1 MNKNPILTIS
11 NLSIDFRTD
20 RGVVPAVRGLNLTIP
35 QGKAVGIVGES
46 GCGKSVTSYSILR
59 LLPDNARIS
68 GSIRLLRRTGEFVDV
83 VAQDPN
89 GRVMRSIRGEDVAI
103 VFQEPMTA
111 LSPVHTIGL
120 QITESIRA
128 HRDIGKQDARAEA
141 INLMTK
147 VGIRDAS
154 TRVDDYPF
162 KYSGGMRQRAMIAMA
177 LAANPRLLVADEPTT
192 ALDVTVQGQ
201 VLSLIRQL
209 QRTMDLS
216 LLLITHDLGVIAH
229 MVDYVY
235 VMYLG
240 RIVEEGPVTDIFD
253 SPAHPYTRDL
263 LRSIPTFSRSR
274 SALLPISGSVP
285 DAANT
290 PVLCQH
296 SCRMFFENFSVLR
309 SDGLRMTTG
318 S

>member
-1 MNKNPILTIS
+1 
-11 NLSIDFRTD
+11 
-20 RGVVPAVRGLNLTIP
+20 
-35 QGKAVGIVGES
+35 
-46 GCGKSVTSYSILR
+46 
-59 LLPDNARIS
+59 
-68 GSIRLLRRTGEFVDV
+68 
-83 VAQDPN
+83 
-89 GRVMRSIRGEDVAI
+89 
-103 VFQEPMTA
+103 
-111 LSPVHTIGL
+111 
-120 QITESIRA
+120 
-128 HRDIGKQDARAEA
+128 
-141 INLMTK
+141 
-147 VGIRDAS
+147 
-154 TRVDDYPF
+154 
-162 KYSGGMRQRAMIAMA
+162 MIAMA

-290 PVLCQH
+290 PAGCPFHPRCGSFIDGKCSTSMPIPTSVGENH
-296 SCRMFFENFSVLR
+296 SVRCFLYTDQTEEQ
-309 SDGLRMTTG
+309 DA
-318 S
+318 